1 MPRWTFFVALSCL
14 SLAARLPAAEIVTI
28 AAENLD
34 KGIAPAGKEADWI
47 LGDHVMRNDKLVAVI
62 GNPVPTRNANMTVKN
77 VGGCIIDLTER
88 DRPNDQLGAF
98 YPGGGRYYYRFV
110 RVGAEGGE
118 AASSNADFDGD
129 VVRRAAATGAKV
141 TFQVVHKADKNEPQ
155 VDVTYS
161 LSDGDDFLVAT
172 TKYSNPQPK
181 RIGIVLEDRVRA
193 DRTFAANIDA
203 DANVAWWDDE
213 WFGQAYGIVPVGAK
227 VQYDPNA
234 KTRDGRQ
241 QTAVVQYVVDGSAK
255 IDLAPGESVEVT
267 RRIFPANSL
276 LAARGKA
283 ARLAEKTL
291 VPVAVTVVDERV
303 PVPGALVTV
312 SRGKDKPERY
322 AAGRSDKDGKL
333 AFDLPKTDEAWRVNV
348 ERLGRRVREIPLDL
362 MATTSA
368 TIKAELPPA
377 GYVVANITDDRG
389 GPIPCKLQFQGRLP
403 PKPVSVDDKAP
414 DVDFGPDSADT
425 AVKNVYYSH
434 NGKFRQEL
442 PPGDYDV
449 VISYGPEYDAVFTSI
464 EVERGKDA
472 PLAAKL
478 VRVVDS
484 KGWVSSDFHSH
495 SSPSGDNTSSQLGRV
510 QNLLCEHIEF
520 APCTEH
526 NRIST
531 YVPHLKQLGAEH
543 LMATCSGMELTG
555 SLLPVNHQNAFP
567 LVERPNTQDGGGPVV
582 DNENPVAQ
590 IERLAL
596 WDDKSEKLVQMNHP
610 NLVQI
615 LGDRDEDGKPDAGFE
630 NMFGFVDVMEV
641 HPPHEIFTPPATLED
656 ARKRPNTIINWMQ
669 MLNLGYRIPGVV
681 NTDAH
686 YNFHG
691 SGFLRNYIK
700 SPTDDPAKIAT
711 MDVVRASER
720 GQVVMTNGPFLEA
733 TLAAIEGEK
742 KTAGPGEVVAAPLG
756 KATLHV
762 RVQCPNWL
770 DVDRVQVFVN
780 GRPDKKL
787 NFTRRDN
794 AKLFSRDA
802 VRFEHDMPLELA
814 GDAHV
819 IVAAIGEESQLGVV
833 MGPEYGKHK
842 PVAVTNPIFVDVD
855 AGDFKANGD
864 LLGLPIP
871 HQKAIT
877 PRGHTHDHDHPHDH
891 NHDHDEEEHDHD
903 ARKQP
908 PPKPAE
914 KARE

>member
-1 MPRWTFFVALSCL
+1 MPRWTFFVALSLL
-14 SLAARLPAAEIVTI
+14 SLATRLPAAEIVTI
-28 AAENLD
+28 TAENLD

-47 LGDHVMRNDKLVAVI
+47 LGDHVMRNDKIVAVF
-62 GNPVPTRNANMTVKN
+62 GNPIPTRNANMTVKN

-88 DRPNDQLGAF
+88 DRPNDQLSAY
-98 YPGGGRYYYRFV
+98 YPGGGGYVF
-110 RVGAEGGE
+110 GFGL
-118 AASSNADFDGD
+118 
-129 VVRRAAATGAKV
+129 AAATSRNATPSAESVAPAVAANVAASGEAVHLRVVAKPSDGGPRV
-141 TFQVVHKADKNEPQ
+141 EVAYHLV
-155 VDVTYS
+155 
-161 LSDGDDFLVAT
+161 DGDDFMTVT
-172 TKYSNPQPK
+172 TKYTNPHDKPIK
-181 RIGIVLEDRVRA
+181 VDLIDRVRA
-193 DRTFAANIDA
+193 DRTFTANIDA
-203 DANVAWWDDE
+203 ETNVAWWDDE

-234 KTRDGRQ
+234 KTRDGKQ
-241 QTAVVQYVVDGSAK
+241 QTAVVQYIVDGSANV
-255 IDLAPGESVEVT
+255 DLAPGKSVEVT
-267 RRIFPANSL
+267 RRVFPANSL
-276 LAARGKA
+276 LAARGIA
-283 ARLAEKTL
+283 ARMADKPL
-291 VPVAVTVVDERV
+291 VPVAVTVVDDKG
-303 PVPGALVTV
+303 PVPGAFVTV
-312 SRGKDKPERY
+312 SRGKNKPEKH

-333 AFDLPKTDEAWRVNV
+333 AFDLPKTDDGWRVNV

-362 MATTSA
+362 MSTTSV

-389 GPIPCKLQFQGRLP
+389 GPIPCKVQFQGRLP
-403 PKPVSVDDKAP
+403 AKPVSVDDKAP
-414 DVDFGPDSADT
+414 EVDFGPDSADT

-442 PPGDYDV
+442 PPGDYDA

-464 EVERGKDA
+464 KVERGEES

-495 SSPSGDNTSSQLGRV
+495 STPSGDNTSSQFGRV

-531 YVPHLKQLGAEH
+531 YVPHLKQLGVEH

-567 LVERPNTQDGGGPVV
+567 LVERPHTQDGGGPVV
-582 DNENPVAQ
+582 DNANPVAQ

-615 LGDRDEDGKPDAGFE
+615 LGDRDTDGQPDAGFE

-641 HPPHEIFTPPATLED
+641 HPPHEVFTPPATLED
-656 ARKRPNTIINWMQ
+656 ARKSPNTITNWMQ

-711 MDVVRASER
+711 MDMVRASER

-733 TLAAIEGEK
+733 TLTTLQGEK
-742 KTAGPGEVVAAPLG
+742 KTAGSGEAISAPDS
-756 KATLHV
+756 KAMLHV
-762 RVQCPNWL
+762 RVQCPNWF
-770 DVDRVQVFVN
+770 DVDRVQVFIN

-787 NFTRRDN
+787 NFTRREN
-794 AKLFSRDA
+794 AKLFSREV
-802 VRFEHDMPLELA
+802 VRFDHEIPLELES
-814 GDAHV
+814 DAHV
-819 IVAAIGEESQLGVV
+819 IVATIGEESQLGVV
-833 MGPEYGKHK
+833 MGPDHGKDK

-855 AGDFKANGD
+855 GDGFKANGD

-871 HQKAIT
+871 HQKTIT
-877 PRGHTHDHDHPHDH
+877 PRGHAHGH
-891 NHDHDEEEHDHD
+891 EHVGG
-903 ARKQP
+903 
-908 PPKPAE
+908 
-914 KARE
+914 